1 MACLADGH
9 IITPNK
15 YLTFTKY
22 LMSIILHPSSFV
34 GGTDGTYVALLIFT
48 ELFPFILVLPANK
61 LNDCFFSWYLGVPED
76 QILSEYPV

>member
-1 MACLADGH
+1 MTGFFTTQL
-9 IITPNK
+9 I
-15 YLTFTKY
+15 YLTLTKY

-61 LNDCFFSWYLGVPED
+61 LNDCFFSWYEGVPD
-76 QILSEYPV
+76 AQILSEYPV